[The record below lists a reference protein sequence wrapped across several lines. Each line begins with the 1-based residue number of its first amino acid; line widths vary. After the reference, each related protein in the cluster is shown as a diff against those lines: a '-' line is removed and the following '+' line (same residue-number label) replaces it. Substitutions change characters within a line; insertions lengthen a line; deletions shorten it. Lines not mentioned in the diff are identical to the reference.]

1 MGVGGKVSA
10 DLHGLLCSA
19 AVGSLASST
28 QKLALVSSKISS
40 RVGDTRDSG
49 RLDGRLI
56 TRERGDM
63 I

>member
-1 MGVGGKVSA
+1 MGVGGRVSA
-10 DLHGLLCSA
+10 DLHELLCSA

-28 QKLALVSSKISS
+28 QKLALVGSKISS